1 MTIRVYNY
9 IIKIIV
15 PITRI
20 EFMEEKDL
28 NNTVETAE
36 EVLENTTEEVVE
48 VTEVIEEVTV
58 GEEQSESSLVKEKVK
73 WFKNKKIIARIAG
86 VGIAGVVG
94 IGVWATVINTPK
106 TSFLSRLQNHTK
118 ETKQSSSF
126 VVNTTV
132 ANNKVELTGFTTTD
146 GTNYEIALGGKA
158 SGRSDVELPQFNL
171 LQADKEIYIDYNAL
185 SSFIEFMKGI
195 NLVDSKTKEYV
206 SLETVLEIFIGSSSQ
221 AKALMTQIREV
232 QDTQKELQKDI
243 QLGLANTMKKIDEK
257 HFERKDNRV
266 VWNVTPEDIKV
277 VALEVVEVLKTSE
290 NYKGDKTQLDQV
302 KKVIEK
308 SLPTETK
315 DWKFTVSLGE
325 KIGDI
330 DINLYTAATK
340 TEPEVGVNID
350 LEPRTY
356 SEISKPEKVLTK
368 TEVMLKLF
376 EISREED

>member
-1 MTIRVYNY
+1 
-9 IIKIIV
+9 
-15 PITRI
+15 
-20 EFMEEKDL
+20 MEEKDL
-28 NNTVETAE
+28 NNTAETDE

-58 GEEQSESSLVKEKVK
+58 DEEQSESSLVKEKVK
-73 WFKNKKIIARIAG
+73 WFKNKKIISGIAG
-86 VGIAGVVG
+86 VGIAGVIG
-94 IGVWATVINTPK
+94 IGFWATVINTPK
-106 TSFLSRLQNHTK
+106 TSFLSRLQNQTK

-146 GTNYEIALGGKA
+146 GTNYEIALGGQA

-171 LQADKEIYIDYNAL
+171 LQVDKEIYIDYNAL
-185 SSFIEFMKGI
+185 SSFIELMKGI

-206 SLETVLEIFIGSSSQ
+206 SLETVLEIFVGSSSQ

-266 VWNVTPEDIKV
+266 VWNVTQEDIKV